1 MTTPLRIPRMSA
13 TPPSQ
18 LSFEQAMDRLDEI
31 VARMEVEKLPLE
43 EMVASYEE
51 GMQLLQSCRQRIE
64 AARRRVE
71 LINAGN
77 GEGASLTAFDPET
90 AVAEEAPKTPA
101 RRKSAKPET
110 GDSADIRLF

>member
-1 MTTPLRIPRMSA
+1 MSA

-18 LSFEQAMDRLDEI
+18 LSFEQAMERLDEI

-77 GEGASLTAFDPET
+77 GEPASLTPFDPE
-90 AVAEEAPKTPA
+90 AMIAEEAPKNPA
-101 RRKSAKPET
+101 RRKTAKPDTAAE
-110 GDSADIRLF
+110 GDIRLF

>member
-1 MTTPLRIPRMSA
+1 MSA

-18 LSFEQAMDRLDEI
+18 LSFEQAMERLDEI

-77 GEGASLTAFDPET
+77 GETASLTPFDPEAT
-90 AVAEEAPKTPA
+90 LAEEAPKTPA
-101 RRKSAKPET
+101 RRKTAKPDIAAE
-110 GDSADIRLF
+110 GDIRLF

>member
-1 MTTPLRIPRMSA
+1 MSA

-18 LSFEQAMDRLDEI
+18 LNFEQAMERLDEI
-31 VARMEVEKLPLE
+31 VAHMEVEKLPLE

-77 GEGASLTAFDPET
+77 GEGATLTPFDPAEAAGEET
-90 AVAEEAPKTPA
+90 PKAPA
-101 RRKSAKPET
+101 RRKSSKPDADD
-110 GDSADIRLF
+110 GGDIRLF

>member
-1 MTTPLRIPRMSA
+1 MSA
-13 TPPSQ
+13 TPPRQ
-18 LSFEQAMDRLDEI
+18 PSFEQAMERLDEI

-77 GEGASLTAFDPET
+77 GETASLTPLDPEAT
-90 AVAEEAPKTPA
+90 VAEEAPKTPS
-101 RRKSAKPET
+101 RRKTAKPDTAAE
-110 GDSADIRLF
+110 GDIRLF

>member
-1 MTTPLRIPRMSA
+1 MSA

-18 LSFEQAMDRLDEI
+18 LSFEQAMERLDEI

-77 GEGASLTAFDPET
+77 GETASLTPLDPEAT
-90 AVAEEAPKTPA
+90 IAEEAPKNPA
-101 RRKSAKPET
+101 RRKTAKPDTAAE
-110 GDSADIRLF
+110 GDIRLF